1 MNVTFLNIGD
11 FGGGA
16 AKAAYRLFSGMK
28 KLHQDGGNV
37 RFVTLEKKLPDQD
50 VYPVADFREEKNL
63 FEKIVTRIKRTVK
76 SRIRNYHRSKYPD
89 RKQAYIPDLYFSEL
103 ADALPNLEFDILH
116 MHWVFGDF
124 VNFKE
129 LQKINKPIVWTIHDC
144 LAFTGIC
151 YYTGDCEK
159 YQTEC
164 GACPVLQSGS
174 DNDLSTSVFR
184 TKMERYANLDLHI
197 VSPSNWLAGKARESA
212 LLGDKPVYVI
222 PNGID
227 TEFFKPVDKKQ
238 ARKALGLDPGKRMIL
253 FGSISIEGE
262 KRKGYQELKKALKI
276 LDGKIEDDVEF
287 MILGA
292 DYSGNDNYSFKTNYL
307 GYIRDEKKL
316 VNAYSAADVMMFP
329 SLEENLSNMIMEASA
344 CGTATVAFNIGGNS
358 DMIRHRESGYLSA
371 ENDPQDFADGVLWC
385 LANNDS
391 IGLGNKARDIVINN
405 FAIEQ
410 IANRYWSLYQK
421 IG

>member
-28 KLHQDGGNV
+28 NFHQQDGSV
-37 RFVTLEKKLPDQD
+37 RFVTLEKKLPDED
-50 VYPVADFREEKNL
+50 VYPLAVFKEEKNR
-63 FEKIVTRIKRTVK
+63 FEKIVSRINRTVT
-76 SRIRNYHRSKYPD
+76 SRFRNYHRNKYPD

-103 ADALPNLEFDILH
+103 ASALPNLEFDILH
-116 MHWVFGDF
+116 LHWVFGDF

-151 YYTGDCEK
+151 YYTGNCEK
-159 YQTEC
+159 YQSEC
-164 GACPVLQSGS
+164 GACPVLQSSS

-184 TKMERYANLDLHI
+184 TKMKRYAKLNLHI
-197 VSPSNWLAGKARESA
+197 VSPSNWLAEKARESA
-212 LLGDKPVYVI
+212 LLGNKPVYVI

-227 TEFFKPVDKKQ
+227 TEFFKPVEKKQ
-238 ARKALGLDPGKRMIL
+238 ARKALGLDPGKRQIL
-253 FGSISIEGE
+253 FGAIRIEGE
-262 KRKGYQELKKALKI
+262 KRKGYDELKKVLKI

-292 DYSGNDNYSFKTNYL
+292 DYSGNDHYSFKTNYL
-307 GYIRDEKKL
+307 GYIGDETKL

-344 CGTATVAFNIGGNS
+344 CGTPTVAFHIGGNC
-358 DMIRHRESGYLSA
+358 DMITHRASGYLSA

-385 LANNDS
+385 LANNES
-391 IGLGNKARDIVINN
+391 NRLGKKARDRVINN
-405 FAIEQ
+405 FAIEK
-410 IANRYWSLYQK
+410 ITSRYWSLYQK
-421 IG
+421 IR